1 VSDSASRTAIL
12 DAAEQ
17 LFARQGFR
25 GTTIKQIAAAAGV
38 NSALLYY
45 YFADKETLY
54 REVLGR
60 LIRSFGDAGVSLL
73 HAGDGPD
80 GALRRFVEGVAE
92 FMLGRPHA
100 PRLLA
105 RELADH
111 QMRHA
116 EPEMLH
122 INAGMYAR
130 LCDVIRYGQ
139 HEGVFRADL
148 DPRFAAVST
157 VSQIAWMLVAR
168 PAIGILLGEGIGG
181 TSDATVRSY
190 AQHVVAFTLAGLR
203 PGSPVAPA
211 PRPPPQRRAPT
222 LSREDAT

>member
-1 VSDSASRTAIL
+1 VPEPDSRTAIL

-25 GTTIKQIAAAAGV
+25 GTTIKQIAAAARV

-54 REVLGR
+54 REMLGR
-60 LIRSFGDAGVSLL
+60 LIRSFGAAGVSLL
-73 HAGDGPD
+73 AAGDGPAD
-80 GALRRFVEGVAE
+80 ALRRFVEGVVE
-92 FMLGRPHA
+92 FMLARPHA

-130 LCDVIRYGQ
+130 LCDVIRHGQ

-203 PGSPVAPA
+203 PGTAGSPA
-211 PRPPPQRRAPT
+211 PPLVPQRRAAP
-222 LSREDAT
+222 LSREDVT